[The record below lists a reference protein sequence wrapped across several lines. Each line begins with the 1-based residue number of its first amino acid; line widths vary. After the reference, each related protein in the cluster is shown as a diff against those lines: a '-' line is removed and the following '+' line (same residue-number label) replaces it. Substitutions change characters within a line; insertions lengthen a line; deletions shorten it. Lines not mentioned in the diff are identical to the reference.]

1 MMVEAAERSAVAQ
14 CLGVVAARLARA
26 TQETEY
32 LSERLESTRRRE
44 TGGSDPGE
52 LERARRAEESLE
64 RSLRGASKRLRAL
77 ELLVAACVAEAARLE
92 TGAR

>member
-1 MMVEAAERSAVAQ
+1 MMAEVVDRSAVAQ

-26 TQETEY
+26 NQETEY
-32 LSERLESTRRRE
+32 LSGRLEDTRRRRN
-44 TGGSDPGE
+44 GADPGE
-52 LERARRAEESLE
+52 LHRARRAEESLE

-92 TGAR
+92 TGVR

>member
-1 MMVEAAERSAVAQ
+1 MMADAAERSAVAQ

-32 LSERLESTRRRE
+32 LSERLESTRRR
-44 TGGSDPGE
+44 GSDPGE
-52 LERARRAEESLE
+52 LQRARRAEESLE